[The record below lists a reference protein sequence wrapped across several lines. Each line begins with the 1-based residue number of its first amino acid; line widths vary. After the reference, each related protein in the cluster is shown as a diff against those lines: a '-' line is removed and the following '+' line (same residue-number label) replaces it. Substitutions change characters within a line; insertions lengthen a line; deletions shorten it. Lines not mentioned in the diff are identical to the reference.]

1 MRRLVHFEIHA
12 TDPARVLPF
21 YTALFGW
28 TAQKLPG
35 PVDYWLLTT
44 GAPGDLGV
52 DGALMRRRG
61 APPAEGQPVNAFVC
75 TVDVESVD
83 DVEARLA
90 ALGGTVA
97 VPKMAIPGVGWLL
110 YIKDP
115 DGNILGALQAD
126 SLAK

>member
-12 TDPARVLPF
+12 TEPARVLPF
-21 YTALFGW
+21 YTTLFGW
-28 TAQKLPG
+28 TAEKLPG

-52 DGALMRRRG
+52 DGALLRRHG
-61 APPAEGQPVNAFVC
+61 APPPEGQPVNAFVC
-75 TVDVESVD
+75 TVDVASVD
-83 DVEARLA
+83 DVETRLS

-115 DGNILGALQAD
+115 DGNILGVMQAD